1 MCVIDERVNPPDF
14 MLHFLAL
21 LLAVLCLSRR
31 GWILLFTCVAAMITA
46 VHAELGH
53 AFCKVI

>member
-1 MCVIDERVNPPDF
+1 MSEPERLDAF
-14 MLHFLAL
+14 F
-21 LLAVLCLSRR
+21 
-31 GWILLFTCVAAMITA
+31 FTWVAAATITA

>member
-1 MCVIDERVNPPDF
+1 
-14 MLHFLAL
+14 MLHFLAFL
-21 LLAVLCLSRR
+21 MAVLCLSRR
-31 GWILLFTCVAAMITA
+31 GWMLFFTCVAAATITA

>member
-1 MCVIDERVNPPDF
+1 
-14 MLHFLAL
+14 MLHFLAF

-31 GWILLFTCVAAMITA
+31 GWMLLFTCVAADMITA